1 MTYAAARLFSDD
13 APPPPQAGLVVEDD
27 NDARPW
33 LADCLREAFGG
44 IPVTQTADVASAKR
58 WLADWLEAES
68 PRRLVAVVDLG
79 LPDGS
84 GIEIVRLLASRGDA
98 AAAVVATIYDDDEH
112 LFAAIAAGAAGYL
125 LKDRSAPVMVDYLR
139 RIQAGEPPLSPS
151 LSRRILAHFRDGGPA
166 PGSVSVAPAAAPC
179 APTSPVSSPISALSD
194 SLTPRERE
202 VLALLGRG
210 LRSAEAAAVLKLSEH
225 TVASHIK
232 AIYGKLNISSRAEA
246 ALEARNL
253 GLA

>member
-1 MTYAAARLFSDD
+1 MTYAAARLFPED

-33 LADCLREAFGG
+33 LADRLREAFGD

-58 WLADWLEAES
+58 WLADWLAAEI
-68 PRRLVAVVDLG
+68 PCRLVAVVDLG

-84 GIEIVRLLASRGDA
+84 GIEVVRLLASRGDA

-125 LKDRSAPVMVDYLR
+125 LKDRSAPVMADYLR

-151 LSRRILAHFRDGGPA
+151 LSRRILAHFRDGG
-166 PGSVSVAPAAAPC
+166 AAAPC
-179 APTSPVSSPISALSD
+179 APKSPISALSD
-194 SLTPRERE
+194 TLTPRERE

>member
-125 LKDRSAPVMVDYLR
+125 LKDRSAPVMADYLR

-151 LSRRILAHFRDGGPA
+151 LSRRILAHFRDGASPVA
-166 PGSVSVAPAAAPC
+166 AAAVSAPC
-179 APTSPVSSPISALSD
+179 APTSPISALSD